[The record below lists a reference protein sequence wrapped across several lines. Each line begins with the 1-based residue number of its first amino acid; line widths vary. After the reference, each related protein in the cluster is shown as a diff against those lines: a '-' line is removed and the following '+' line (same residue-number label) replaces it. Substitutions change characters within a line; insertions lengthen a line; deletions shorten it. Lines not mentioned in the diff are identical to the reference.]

1 MEDKNCELLF
11 EYLRSILY
19 DSTVKPLDLGAL
31 DEPYKKLGMGLE
43 FLDHAVQEMKDY
55 SEALSRG
62 KLSAKVPDRDNFLCE
77 NLKNMHSNL
86 NHLTWQAKQVA
97 KGDYSQT
104 VSFLGEFSE
113 AFNTMT
119 RELKEREESLKREAE
134 REKTHANMMES
145 YNQLLMELIA
155 RSDEE
160 VMAISMIG
168 QKVLYSNENM
178 SIQISPEEIYQF
190 CLQQQE
196 KQDGSMFAKS
206 DTYEWTWETE
216 VSQHHY
222 YRITTGIMLWQGQK
236 AYAHIIREV
245 TEEKQRQSR
254 LEIEV
259 YKDPLTGIGNRLFF
273 FEKATE
279 ILKSGE
285 GVILCYCDLDH
296 LKYVNDNY
304 GHGEGDWYIR
314 HFSDTVSCN
323 IRQEDVFARIGGD
336 EFCIVLRHCQ
346 VETARR
352 KMRRIQKIFASEK
365 EHPYKK
371 GFSFGLEEIPEGH
384 GNLIIE
390 DIIGHA
396 DRAMYRQKRE
406 HTRAQKN
413 SLT

>member
-160 VMAISMIG
+160 VMVISMIG

-206 DTYEWTWETE
+206 DTYE
-216 VSQHHY
+216 
-222 YRITTGIMLWQGQK
+222 
-236 AYAHIIREV
+236 
-245 TEEKQRQSR
+245 
-254 LEIEV
+254 
-259 YKDPLTGIGNRLFF
+259 
-273 FEKATE
+273 
-279 ILKSGE
+279 
-285 GVILCYCDLDH
+285 
-296 LKYVNDNY
+296 
-304 GHGEGDWYIR
+304 
-314 HFSDTVSCN
+314 
-323 IRQEDVFARIGGD
+323 
-336 EFCIVLRHCQ
+336 
-346 VETARR
+346 
-352 KMRRIQKIFASEK
+352 
-365 EHPYKK
+365 
-371 GFSFGLEEIPEGH
+371 
-384 GNLIIE
+384 
-390 DIIGHA
+390 
-396 DRAMYRQKRE
+396 
-406 HTRAQKN
+406 
-413 SLT
+413 